1 MSQRLQLH
9 APPGYASI
17 QPLDRIRHA
26 GMGMQAAGYEW
37 CAQLNAVYLSV
48 SEFGR
53 AALDYPIAFARMPGD
68 DHEYQP
74 IAVLGLRAG
83 QNLFV
88 GADGGWREG
97 RYVPAYCRRYPFC
110 IAEIPG
116 EDAVSG
122 AKRLICVDE
131 RGLQPAAPRPL
142 FDATG
147 APTPA
152 WAPIRQLIEQLEAA
166 RMQSRVLVRRLDA
179 LQLLRPFEALAL
191 PRRGAQTR
199 LQGLHRVD
207 EEKLRQLN
215 GRDLRALMQK
225 NELRAIYA
233 HLLSLENFAHLLDLA
248 VAGDLP
254 S

>member
-1 MSQRLQLH
+1 MNQRLQLR
-9 APPGYASI
+9 APPGYSAL

-26 GMGMQAAGYEW
+26 GMGLRDTGQAW
-37 CAQLNAVYLSV
+37 CAHLNAVYLSV

-53 AALDYPIAFARMPGD
+53 AALDYPIAFARVPGD
-68 DHEYQP
+68 DHEFQP
-74 IAVLGLRAG
+74 IAVLGLRAR

-88 GADGGWREG
+88 GADGRWREG
-97 RYVPAYCRRYPFC
+97 SYVPAYCRRYPFC
-110 IAEIPG
+110 VAEIPG

-122 AKRLICVDE
+122 ARRLICVDE
-131 RGLQPAAPRPL
+131 RGLQPATPRPL
-142 FDATG
+142 FDVTG
-147 APTPA
+147 APTAA
-152 WAPIRQLIEQLEAA
+152 WAPIQQLIEQLEAA
-166 RMQSRVLVRRLDA
+166 RMQSRVLARRLDA

-207 EEKLRQLN
+207 EEKLREL
-215 GRDLRALMQK
+215 GTRELRSMMRK

-233 HLLSLENFAHLLDLA
+233 HLLSLENFARLLDLA
-248 VAGDLP
+248 GAKP